1 MLAAWDIP
9 SRAQISNLKIPN
21 KAKTIH
27 MSKDAKYLAVG
38 CLNGSI
44 LIISGDKKMNIL
56 NTLKNKNEVSVVK

>member
-9 SRAQISNLKIPN
+9 SRSQISNIKIPY

-27 MSKDAKYLAVG
+27 MSKDSKYLAIG

-44 LIISGDKKMNIL
+44 LIVSGDKKMNIL